1 MKKNARASL
10 ALVTAACAMLAAV
23 GPFGAPVARAFPLAT
38 PTPGP
43 LASPAAA
50 PKSVNGGKELPFDS
64 SVIFVLDDAI
74 ASGASHAGET
84 VRAHLKAP
92 LVVGGVTVAP
102 AGTPEKIR
110 ILDAESAKSGDVYGY
125 VNIFFM
131 PLALP
136 DGRELPLRAPTSH
149 LTANTSPGHE
159 ATVATEDTIGDIF
172 IPYHVL
178 YHAFRKGRNF
188 TLGAGAEIRART
200 QATLTALRNGTV
212 AIGTPQPISIDMDAP
227 HSTFPVHQLA
237 TPKPNASPGPLQAP
251 TLRPDRPVPGATPPA

>member
-1 MKKNARASL
+1 
-10 ALVTAACAMLAAV
+10 MLAAIS
-23 GPFGAPVARAFPLAT
+23 PSGALVARAFPLPT

-43 LASPAAA
+43 AASPATG
-50 PKSVNGGKELPFDS
+50 PKASGTELPFDS

-74 ASGASHAGET
+74 ASNGSRPGDL

-110 ILDAESAKSGDVYGY
+110 VLDAESAKSGDVYGY
-125 VNIFFM
+125 VNIYFL
-131 PLALP
+131 PLSLP

-149 LTANTSPGHE
+149 LTVNTSAGHE

-188 TLGAGAEIRART
+188 VLGAGSEIRART
-200 QATLTALRNGTV
+200 QATIVKIKGGAV
-212 AIGTPQPISIDMDAP
+212 AISTPQPLSLDLGAP
-227 HSTFPVHQLA
+227 HSTFPVHPLA
-237 TPKPNASPGPLQAP
+237 TLKPNATPGPPVAP
-251 TLRPDRPVPGATPPA
+251 TLTPTRPIPGATPPIL